1 MVAERGCRSQSDH
14 RPEPRLLGRRRRGAD
29 QETVLIVAADRLD
42 EVLDATYECLAR
54 YGVRRTTVDDIGATM
69 GVSRSAVYQYVRGKD
84 DAVRRLAERL
94 HDQAL
99 AGARAAASADAA
111 AAERIRDVL
120 AAKLELVLRLR
131 GDSPHAAELLDAE
144 ARLFGDICAEF
155 TGDLRV
161 LLIELFD
168 TAGVAGSVPPAT
180 AADICVALVIG
191 LESAANPRELFDPA
205 IDAVL
210 AGLLGARS
218 SAGSSRAGFGAP
230 VAAFPGMMRGA
241 GT

>member
-1 MVAERGCRSQSDH
+1 MA
-14 RPEPRLLGRRRRGAD
+14 
-29 QETVLIVAADRLD
+29 TDRLD

-99 AGARAAASADAA
+99 ACARAAASADAP
-111 AAERIRDVL
+111 AAERIRGVL

-131 GDSPHAAELLDAE
+131 GDSPHAAELLDAK
-144 ARLFGDICAEF
+144 ARLFGDVCATF
-155 TGDLRV
+155 TGDLRG

-168 TAGVAGSVPPAT
+168 TAGTAGSVPPAA

-191 LESAANPRELFDPA
+191 LESVANPRDLFDPA

-210 AGLLGARS
+210 AGLLGTGP
-218 SAGSSRAGFGAP
+218 SAGFTRDGFGAP
-230 VAAFPGMMRGA
+230 IEAFPGMMRGA
-241 GT
+241 GA